1 MATETAPIH
10 NEVALLLKL
19 LHKPGDPLVL
29 TNIWDEASAN
39 AVISLNEPS
48 SPKLVKALATTSYGI
63 ANTFSV
69 PDASLTL
76 NQNLAS
82 VQKIAPLGRSAGL
95 PLTVDLQD
103 GYGEFLDQS
112 IYRIIYAGA
121 VGANIEDSY
130 PEKGFGDGMSCLR
143 SVEESAERIRL
154 AIKYAADVGLPD
166 FVVNAR
172 TDVLRLKPNPE
183 GWSREMMVEEVV
195 KRGKAFLDAG
205 ATCVFVWGGA
215 AGEISREE
223 VKLLVREFEG
233 RLAVK
238 LADGKNGLS
247 VEELGKLGVCRISIG
262 SGLYSQDMDG
272 LRKKAERI
280 LRGGQLWSE
289 KN

>member
-1 MATETAPIH
+1 MATETAPVY
-10 NEVALLLKL
+10 NEVALLFKL

-29 TNIWDEASAN
+29 TNIYNEASTN
-39 AVISLNEPS
+39 AVVSLNEPS

-69 PDASLTL
+69 PDASLTF

-82 VQKIAPLGRSAGL
+82 LQKIAPLAHSAGL

-103 GYGEFLDQS
+103 GYGEFLDQCVS
-112 IYRIIYAGA
+112 RIIYTGA

-143 SVEESAERIRL
+143 SLEESADRIRL
-154 AIKYAADVGLPD
+154 AIKYAAGVGLPD

-183 GWSREMMVEEVV
+183 GWNREMMVQEVV
-195 KRGKAFLDAG
+195 KRGKAFLDSG

-223 VKLLVREFEG
+223 VKLLVREFGG

-247 VEELGKLGVCRISIG
+247 VEELGKLGVCRISMG

-289 KN
+289 EN

>member
-1 MATETAPIH
+1 MATETAPVH
-10 NEVALLLKL
+10 NEIALLLKL

-29 TNIWDEASAN
+29 TNIWDEASTN

-103 GYGEFLDQS
+103 GYGDFLNES
-112 IYRIIYAGA
+112 IPRIIYAGA

-130 PEKGFGDGMSCLR
+130 PEKGFSDGMSCLR
-143 SVEESAERIRL
+143 SLDESAKRIKL

>member
-1 MATETAPIH
+1 MATETAPVN
-10 NEVALLLKL
+10 NEVALLLKS

-29 TNIWDEASAN
+29 TNIYDETSTK
-39 AVISLNEPS
+39 AVISLNDT
-48 SPKLVKALATTSYGI
+48 SPNLIKALATTSYGI

-69 PDASLTL
+69 PDAELTL
-76 NQNLAS
+76 NQNLAGI
-82 VQKIAPLGRSAGL
+82 QKIAPIARSAGL

-112 IYRIIYAGA
+112 VHRIIYAGA

-130 PEKGFGDGMSCLR
+130 PERGFSDGMNCLR

-154 AIKYAADVGLPD
+154 AIKYAVDVGLPD

-183 GWSREMMVEEVV
+183 GWTRQEMVQEVA
-195 KRGKAFLDAG
+195 KRGKSFLDAG

-215 AGEISREE
+215 AGDVSKEE
-223 VKLLVREFEG
+223 VKLLVKEFDG

-238 LADGKNGLS
+238 LADGQDGLS
-247 VEELGKLGVCRISIG
+247 VKQLAELGVCRISMG
-262 SGLYSQDMDG
+262 AGLYSSDIDG

-280 LRGGQLWSE
+280 LKGGKLWSE
-289 KN
+289 GH